1 MNFIDSIRWAMKT
14 IVIIGGGA
22 SGMMAAI
29 TASQEH
35 TDHVILLE
43 KQSRIGRKLLSTGN
57 GRCNLTNLH
66 AGYDH
71 YHGADAAFILPAMEK
86 FGVHRTLEFFR
97 SLGLITTEEQDG
109 RVYPLSNHAASVV
122 DVLRFA
128 MERDNIELFT
138 DRTVLSLKKQ
148 SGKFL
153 VDTNIG
159 NIQADNVVV
168 ACGGAAGS
176 DLGGVMDG
184 YKLLEMMGHHR
195 TDLYPS
201 LVQINTDTAYP
212 KALKGVK
219 ADASVSVLF
228 GERIICAYRGEVL
241 FTDSGLSGP
250 AIFEISRAVS
260 TGGKG
265 LSISLD
271 LLADFKEDEI
281 TELLAHRCQ
290 TAPKIPAN
298 QILTGA
304 LQNRLGQ
311 MVCKY
316 AGVSGGIGCGQLT
329 LDELNTVA
337 YAAKHFILNIEGFAG
352 FECAQVTAGGINTS
366 EFDPKTMESRIVP
379 GLYACGEVLDI
390 DGDCGGFNL
399 QWAWTSG
406 HLAGELGK

>member
-1 MNFIDSIRWAMKT
+1 MKT

-35 TDHVILLE
+35 ANHVILLE
-43 KQSRIGRKLLSTGN
+43 RQSRIGRKLLSTGN
-57 GRCNLTNLH
+57 GRCNLTNIH
-66 AGYDH
+66 AGRDH
-71 YHGADAAFILPAMEK
+71 YHGADTGFILPAMEK
-86 FGVHRTLEFFR
+86 FGVDRTLEFFR
-97 SLGLITTEEQDG
+97 GLGLITTIEQDG
-109 RVYPLSNHAASVV
+109 RVYPLSNHAASVL

-128 MERDNIELFT
+128 LERDNIELFT
-138 DRTVLSLKKQ
+138 DRAVLSLRKQ
-148 SGKFL
+148 GGKFL
-153 VDTNIG
+153 IDTN
-159 NIQADNVVV
+159 NRSIQADHVVIT
-168 ACGGAAGS
+168 CGGAAGS

-184 YKLLEMMGHHR
+184 YELLEMMGHKR
-195 TDLYPS
+195 TAINPS

-219 ADASVSVLF
+219 ADASVSVIF
-228 GERIICAYRGEVL
+228 GERVMIAYRGEVL
-241 FTDSGLSGP
+241 FTDFGVSGP
-250 AIFEISRAVS
+250 AIFEISRTVS

-271 LLADFKEDEI
+271 LLADYSEEDI
-281 TELLAHRCQ
+281 TGMLTHRCE

-316 AGVSGGIGCGQLT
+316 TGVSGGINCAQLT
-329 LDELNTVA
+329 FNELHAIA
-337 YAAKHFILNIEGFAG
+337 YAAKHFMLGIEGTAG
-352 FECAQVTAGGINTS
+352 FECAQVTAGGMSTS

-379 GLYACGEVLDI
+379 GLFACGEVLDI
-390 DGDCGGFNL
+390 DGDCGGYNL
-399 QWAWTSG
+399 QWAWSSG